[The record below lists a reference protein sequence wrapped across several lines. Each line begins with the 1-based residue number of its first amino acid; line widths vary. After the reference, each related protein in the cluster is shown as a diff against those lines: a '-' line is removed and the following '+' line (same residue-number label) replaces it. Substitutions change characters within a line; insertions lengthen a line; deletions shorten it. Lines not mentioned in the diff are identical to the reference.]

1 MATTTQKI
9 LGESVKVEVGG
20 LDIVVDGD
28 IEVTLEREVVEHKE
42 RGKAVVEH
50 IMSKRVKISGSLS
63 GIPNSAFSDVI
74 QSWLGADSINTD
86 TQWSDI
92 EEPPDVEITFKDAED
107 NTWYTLK
114 QVKITSVK
122 PTAPMDDVA
131 KIEMEFVANEIQIG
145 G

>member
-20 LDIVVDGD
+20 LEVIVDGD
-28 IEVTLEREVVEHKE
+28 VEVTLEREVVEHKE

-50 IMSKRVKISGSLS
+50 IMSNRVKISGSLS

-74 QSWLGADSINTD
+74 KTWLGTDSINTD
-86 TQWSDI
+86 TEWSDV
-92 EEPPDVEITFKDAED
+92 EPPEVEITFKDAED

-114 QVKITSVK
+114 QVKITSIK
-122 PTAPMDDVA
+122 PTAPMDDIA
-131 KIEMEFVANEIQIG
+131 RIEMEFVANEIQIG
-145 G
+145 